1 MTLSILKLVLHCRF
15 KTFSSFDILKTLCL
29 MNSHDDD
36 NEWFLDKWNIKYCEI
51 LPFFDIS
58 NAQVWQLFISNE
70 CIFVRNSETEYF
82 LVYAKDVAVSSCR
95 KPFELLLQFKI
106 VKVKMDCLTLQF
118 LVLLSSLGPGLG
130 PWSWSNSKFM
140 VKKRPELMLWSK
152 CTTHSTTK

>member
-1 MTLSILKLVLHCRF
+1 MIKMIKFILNYRF
-15 KTFSSFDILKTLCL
+15 KTFSSFNIQKTLCL

-82 LVYAKDVAVSSCR
+82 LVYAKDVAVSSYR
-95 KPFELLLQFKI
+95 RPFELLLQFKI

-118 LVLLSSLGPGLG
+118 LVLLSSLGLGLG

-140 VKKRPELMLWSK
+140 VKKRPELTL
-152 CTTHSTTK
+152 